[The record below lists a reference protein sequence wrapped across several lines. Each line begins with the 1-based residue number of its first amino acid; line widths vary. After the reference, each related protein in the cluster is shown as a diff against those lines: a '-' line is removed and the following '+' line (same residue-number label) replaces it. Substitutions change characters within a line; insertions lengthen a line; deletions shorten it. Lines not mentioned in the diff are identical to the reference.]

1 MNETP
6 QNILSQD
13 ICSTS
18 GSQVT
23 DDLTEALD
31 LLRTGADHISIDHL
45 AIPAQRRWAEQVR
58 KFVDRFPDFP
68 PNT

>member
-13 ICSTS
+13 ICSTV
-18 GSQVT
+18 GSQVAS
-23 DDLTEALD
+23 DLREALE

-45 AIPAQRRWAEQVR
+45 AIPAQRRWAEQVK
-58 KFVDRFPDFP
+58 KFVNRF
-68 PNT
+68 